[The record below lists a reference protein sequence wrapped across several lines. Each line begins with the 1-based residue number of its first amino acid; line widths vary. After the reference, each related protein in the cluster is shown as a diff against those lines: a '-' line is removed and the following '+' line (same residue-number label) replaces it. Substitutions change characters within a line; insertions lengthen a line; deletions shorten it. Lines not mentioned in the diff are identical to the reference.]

1 MSVREAERRAAQYQ
15 QSDPDRDR
23 KIALNQFRVL
33 TFAQWCALNG
43 ISPATGRRLIKAG
56 RGPALIQLSDRKS
69 VSPSVPTPNGRLR
82 ARDRLKTASKT
93 ERAPRRKPKRSR
105 IHRATCV
112 LVIHVV
118 PDRKG
123 RVKRGD
129 RKGATSWKKLR
140 SMRARAIRDRRRPT
154 AFAGG

>member
-56 RGPALIQLSDRKS
+56 RGPALIQLSDRRIGI
-69 VSPSVPTPNGRLR
+69 TIGANAEWQAAR
-82 ARDRLKTASKT
+82 ARST
-93 ERAPRRKPKRSR
+93 ENS
-105 IHRATCV
+105 V
-112 LVIHVV
+112 
-118 PDRKG
+118 
-123 RVKRGD
+123 
-129 RKGATSWKKLR
+129 
-140 SMRARAIRDRRRPT
+140 
-154 AFAGG
+154 